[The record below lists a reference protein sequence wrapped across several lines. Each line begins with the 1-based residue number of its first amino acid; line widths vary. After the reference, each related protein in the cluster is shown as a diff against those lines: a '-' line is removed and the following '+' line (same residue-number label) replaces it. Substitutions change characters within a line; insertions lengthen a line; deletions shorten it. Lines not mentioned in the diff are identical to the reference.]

1 MIGKPEKALGE
12 IIMNEKLIVST
23 SPHIQTNFG
32 IGKIMSNVLIAL
44 IPAVAAAT
52 WIFGIRALAMIAI
65 SMCSAMLFEHLWCV
79 ISKKQTT
86 IFDGSAAVTG
96 ALLAMTLPVGV
107 SWYIP
112 VIGTFFAIIIAKC
125 LFGGLG
131 NNFINPAL
139 AGRAFLLASYSL
151 PMTTWAKPFYYQT
164 GSVDAVTGATPLKLA
179 KAGEGVSLS
188 YWDMLI
194 GNMGGCMG
202 EVCAIALIIG
212 FIYLLARKIIQP
224 YATVSYVATVALLGW
239 FFGYQ
244 GLMTGDPIT
253 SVLTGGVLLGGIFM
267 LTDYTTSP
275 TTELG
280 NVIAGILAG
289 ALTIFI
295 RIKGGYP
302 EGVCYSILLVNILA
316 PQIDKLIL
324 PKKYGA

>member
-1 MIGKPEKALGE
+1 
-12 IIMNEKLIVST
+12 MNEKLIVST
-23 SPHIQTNFG
+23 SPHIQTNDG
-32 IGKIMSNVLIAL
+32 IGKIMGNVLIAL

-52 WIFGIRALAMIAI
+52 WIFGLRALILICI
-65 SMCSAMLFEHLWCV
+65 SICSAMLFEHLWCM
-79 ISKKQTT
+79 IFKKPTT
-86 IFDGSAAVTG
+86 IFDGSAAITG
-96 ALLAMTLPVGV
+96 ALLALTLPVGV
-107 SWYIP
+107 DWYIP
-112 VIGTFFAIIIAKC
+112 VVGSFFAIIVAKC

-151 PMTTWAKPFYYQT
+151 PMTTWVQPFYYQAET
-164 GSVDAVTGATPLKLA
+164 VDAVSYATPLKLA
-179 KAGEGVSLS
+179 KAGEAVSLS
-188 YWDMLI
+188 HWDMFL

-202 EVCAIALIIG
+202 EVCALALIVG

-224 YATVSYVATVALLGW
+224 HATLSYVATVALLGW
-239 FFGYQ
+239 VFGYQ
-244 GLMTGDPIT
+244 GLMTGDPVA

-275 TTELG
+275 TTGLG

-289 ALTIFI
+289 ALTTFI
-295 RIKGGYP
+295 RLKGGYP
-302 EGVCYSILLVNILA
+302 EGVCYSILFVNILA

>member
-1 MIGKPEKALGE
+1 MPFGIWVKV
-12 IIMNEKLIVST
+12 MNEKLIVSP
-23 SPHIQTNFG
+23 SPHIQTGFG
-32 IGKIMSNVLIAL
+32 IGKIMGNVLIAL

-52 WIFGIRALAMIAI
+52 WIFGLRALVLIAI
-65 SMCSAMLFEHLWCV
+65 AVCSAMLFEHLWCTFF
-79 ISKKQTT
+79 KKPTT

-96 ALLAMTLPVGV
+96 TLLALTLPVGV
-107 SWYIP
+107 DWYIP
-112 VIGTFFAIIIAKC
+112 VVGSFFAIVVAKC

-151 PMTTWAKPFYYQT
+151 PMTTWQAPFSYQ
-164 GSVDAVTGATPLKLA
+164 GGVVDAVTYATPLKLL
-179 KAGEGVSLS
+179 KAGETVHLS
-188 YWDMLI
+188 YLDLFL

-202 EVCAIALIIG
+202 EVCAIALLIG
-212 FIYLLARKIIQP
+212 FVYLLLRKIIRP

-244 GLMTGDPIT
+244 GLMTGDPVM

-275 TTELG
+275 TTNLG
-280 NVIAGILAG
+280 NVVAGILAG

-295 RIKGGYP
+295 RLKGGYP
-302 EGVCYSILLVNILA
+302 EGVCYSILFVNILA